1 MFVSLFKSTRIHR
14 TFSFFYGAAFLG
26 FGIWTLYGLA
36 PVLLD
41 PAVRQAVLTDLPA
54 QHSGISSTAR
64 TALFAAMI
72 CAGIAAAVW
81 GIASLILANQPVTAR
96 VNGLIL
102 GQFVVVMILLEVAIR
117 MGMAHEVPLRVLA
130 NPSYFANP
138 VCGEA
143 FYRLAKSPGDALSNK
158 IFHPELGWVG
168 QPEAGNPEG
177 LHWPGAIDSRPKAWF
192 FGDSFTAGIGEPG
205 ESVPALYEA
214 ANPARQALNYGV
226 PGYGVD
232 QIWLR
237 YRQKSAEIAS
247 SSPVFIGILTTD
259 LDRSVLGYFFG
270 PKPQFRKTEDG
281 YTLVPPAT
289 PEAAG
294 RDTAEPIDSYAVAV
308 LRSLAELI
316 QTGFD
321 RSEAPCQRREKIA
334 LNRYLI
340 GEIIAEAERRQHDL
354 RWIVFTGHSAFTKPN
369 NWRHDFL
376 TGTLRER
383 GQLFLDAREVLSCA
397 ADAADHRP
405 EAFFIP
411 GDGHL
416 NRDGNAAIA
425 SALAD
430 LVAGKPPACRTV
442 R

>member
-1 MFVSLFKSTRIHR
+1 MVVPLIRTTRIHR

-41 PAVRQAVLTDLPA
+41 PAVRQAVLIDLPA
-54 QHSGISSTAR
+54 QHSGISTTAR
-64 TALFAAMI
+64 IALFAAMI
-72 CAGIAAAVW
+72 CVGAAAAAW
-81 GIASLILANQPVTAR
+81 GVASLIRANLPETAR
-96 VNGLIL
+96 LNGLIL

-117 MGMAHEVPLRVLA
+117 IGIVREVPLSLLT

-138 VCGEA
+138 VCGET
-143 FYRLAKSPGDALSNK
+143 FYRLVKAPGNAFSNK
-158 IFHPELGWVG
+158 VYDAELGWVG
-168 QPEAGNPEG
+168 QPAAGNPEG
-177 LHWPGAIDSRPKAWF
+177 LRWPAAIDGRPKAWF
-192 FGDSFTAGIGEPG
+192 FGDSFVAGVGKPDG
-205 ESVPALYEA
+205 SVPALFES
-214 ANPARQALNYGV
+214 ANPARQSLNYGV

-237 YRQKSAEIAS
+237 YRQKAADIAPG
-247 SSPVFIGILTTD
+247 SPVFIGILTTD

-270 PKPQFRKTEDG
+270 PKPHFQKTETG
-281 YTLVPPAT
+281 YTLVPPPA
-289 PEAAG
+289 PDAAAP
-294 RDTAEPIDSYAVAV
+294 DTGELIDSYALAV

-340 GEIIAEAERRQHDL
+340 GEIIAEAERRRHDL
-354 RWIVFTGHSAFTKPN
+354 RWIVFTGHSAFTKPR
-369 NWRHDFL
+369 NWRYDFL

-383 GQLFLDAREVLSCA
+383 GQTFLDARETLSCA
-397 ADAADHRP
+397 ADTADIRP

-416 NRDGNAAIA
+416 NREGNAAVA
-425 SALAD
+425 AALAD
-430 LVAGKPPACRTV
+430 LVAGKPPACRAG